1 MSCASINIHTLDA
14 NSLTSLLLDFPFSS
28 KESVSRQ
35 TYLKIGFNIFFF
47 IKIQSNLKKKSR
59 RRTLCV
65 MLLKWRALLEPC
77 PISVL
82 VTLIME
88 SKAVGDPGI

>member
-1 MSCASINIHTLDA
+1 
-14 NSLTSLLLDFPFSS
+14 
-28 KESVSRQ
+28 
-35 TYLKIGFNIFFF
+35 
-47 IKIQSNLKKKSR
+47 
-59 RRTLCV
+59 